1 MARSASPIPLLTQKA
16 NHRPAPVMNTLETE
30 RLFGPKRIIN
40 EWTGKREAKAHG
52 SSKIEIIGPRPPTEP
67 CPDIRPDI
75 IEDPEA
81 EWK

>member
-40 EWTGKREAKAHG
+40 EWTGKPKPKAHG
-52 SSKIEIIGPRPPTEP
+52 NNNIEILGPRYRYNV
-67 CPDIRPDI
+67 D
-75 IEDPEA
+75 
-81 EWK
+81 